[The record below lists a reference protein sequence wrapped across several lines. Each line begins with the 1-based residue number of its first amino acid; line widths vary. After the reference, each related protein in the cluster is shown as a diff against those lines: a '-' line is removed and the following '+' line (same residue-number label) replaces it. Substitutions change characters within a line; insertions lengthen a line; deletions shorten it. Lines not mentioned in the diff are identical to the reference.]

1 MSAPAKRP
9 ILCGPRRR
17 SRCWRARIALAH
29 EGVDNA
35 QEPVDILRDRGEPL
49 AAGA

>member
-9 ILCGPRRR
+9 VRHGHGRR
-17 SRCWRARIALAH
+17 SRCGRARIALAH
-29 EGVDNA
+29 EGVDDA
-35 QEPVDILRDRGEPL
+35 HRPVDILRDRGEQR

>member
-1 MSAPAKRP
+1 MSAPEKRP
-9 ILCGPRRR
+9 VRRGHRRR
-17 SRCWRARIALAH
+17 SRCWRARIALDH

-35 QEPVDILRDRGEPL
+35 HRPVDILRDRGEQR